1 MSERGPKDV
10 SENSP
15 LQMQQ
20 VIGLLLS
27 GATVAQIA
35 AETGIP
41 TARILRWY
49 RHSEEFR
56 QMLVDTESSVVEA
69 IRGAFVAEQQ
79 QTIIDLLPAAR
90 EVLARSLDLE
100 EDIPASVR
108 VTAAAHIY
116 RLSGYGSGTE
126 RGSSGPRP
134 VGEVA
139 VEGVVRTLD
148 ARPAAGD

>member
-1 MSERGPKDV
+1 MSDPREV

-20 VIGLLLS
+20 VIALLLK
-27 GATVAQIA
+27 GATVRQIS

-41 TARILRWY
+41 MGRITRWY
-49 RHSEEFR
+49 RENEDFK
-56 QMLVDTESSVVEA
+56 QMLSETEASVVEA
-69 IRGAFVAEQQ
+69 VRDLIISEQQ

-90 EVLARSLDLE
+90 ETLARSLDLE
-100 EDIPASVR
+100 QDIPASVR
-108 VTAAAHIY
+108 VTAAAHVY
-116 RLSGYGSGTE
+116 RLAGYGSGTE

-139 VEGVVRTLD
+139 VEGVVRNLD
-148 ARPAAGD
+148 ARPASGD

>member
-1 MSERGPKDV
+1 VPDRGPRDF

-27 GATVAQIA
+27 GATVNQIA
-35 AETGIP
+35 AEVGIP
-41 TARILRWY
+41 PSRITRWY
-49 RHSEEFR
+49 RESADFK
-56 QMLVDTESSVVEA
+56 QMLAETEANVVEA
-69 IRGAFVAEQQ
+69 VRDAIVAEQQ

-90 EVLARSLDLE
+90 ETLARSLDVE
-100 EDIPASVR
+100 QDIPASVR
-108 VTAAAHIY
+108 VTAAAHVY
-116 RLSGYGSGTE
+116 RLAGYGSGTE

-148 ARPAAGD
+148 ARPASGD